1 MNENFCEVPE
11 NSVGEIWL
19 RGNSCARGYWGLEE
33 RTKEDFCA
41 TLTITLSSESV
52 FIHDE
57 ADNFESSTDE
67 KEKYTLKKGG
77 GLADA
82 KENDTL
88 KKEGGF
94 LRTGDLGFLH
104 HGELFVCGRL
114 KDLIIIRGRN
124 HYPQDIERT
133 CEALVP
139 RTTADSLSDS
149 TSLPLRG
156 GCSAAFSVPLGGQE
170 QLVFVA
176 EISDSVY
183 ATEKKTLAN
192 RFVEHFLFI
201 FFSLIS
207 PPPSRAHMH
216 THAHS

>member
-1 MNENFCEVPE
+1 MNESFCELPE

-41 TLTITLSSESV
+41 ILTLTQSSKSV
-52 FIHDE
+52 SIHDE
-57 ADNFESSTDE
+57 TDNIDRIADE
-67 KEKYTLKKGG
+67 KENNTLKKG
-77 GLADA
+77 
-82 KENDTL
+82 
-88 KKEGGF
+88 GGF

-104 HGELFVCGRL
+104 NGELFVCGRL

-133 CEALVP
+133 CEALLP
-139 RTTADSLSDS
+139 RTTADSLSDT

-176 EISDSVY
+176 EISDSAY
-183 ATEKKTLAN
+183 ANEKKTLGD
-192 RFVEHFLFI
+192 RFVEDFLFI
-201 FFSLIS
+201 LKYCL
-207 PPPSRAHMH
+207 
-216 THAHS
+216 